1 MNDLKPFE
9 VLGLLQTII
18 KRIMAL
24 SYKNRIASYYIF
36 TTAFLVFGVFFLI
49 FSMVKISV
57 YNHVDQDIV
66 SEVEKHVSEIEISD
80 HTFKL
85 IHKNEWEEREHNTLD
100 VNPVFVEFMD
110 ANHNIIEK
118 SPNLKTHKLHFEP
131 IISDSIHFDTKL
143 NAISIRQVQVPILN
157 KNQKIGYVL
166 VAMSLEDSS
175 LVIHNLFKILA
186 ISYPIILLVLFVIA
200 RFIAGRSIKPI
211 NSIIETSNR
220 ITKDNLS
227 DRIVLPQNKD
237 ELYVVSLTIN
247 QLLDRIENAVE
258 REKQFTSYAS
268 HELRT
273 PISIIKGTLEV
284 LIRKPRNQ
292 AEYEEKISYCID
304 EVDRINTIIDQLLIL
319 ARFENQKKSVDISSI
334 QWNAVLQDV
343 LLRFQTKI
351 ASKNISIIT
360 DYPENL
366 QIKTD
371 LHLFSIII
379 HNLVSNAL
387 KYSINNGVITFSVV
401 SESDKIHLKIQ
412 DSGIGIAPHEI
423 HKIFDSFY
431 RTEASNELPEI
442 KGTGL
447 GLAIVNRLCALLSI
461 EIKVESEVGKGTLII
476 LTLLK

>member
-1 MNDLKPFE
+1 
-9 VLGLLQTII
+9 
-18 KRIMAL
+18 MAL

-66 SEVEKHVSEIEISD
+66 AEVDKHISEIKVAENS
-80 HTFKL
+80 FAL

-100 VNPVFVEFMD
+100 VNPVFVEFID
-110 ANHNIIEK
+110 TNHNIIEK
-118 SPNLKTHKLHFEP
+118 SPNLKTHKLHFDP
-131 IISDSIHFDTKL
+131 NISDNILFDTKL

-186 ISYPIILLVLFVIA
+186 ISYPIILLVLFIIA
-200 RFIAGRSIKPI
+200 RLIAGRSIKPI
-211 NSIIETSNR
+211 NAIIDTSSKIN
-220 ITKDNLS
+220 KDNLS
-227 DRIVLPQNKD
+227 NRIVLPQNKD

-247 QLLDRIENAVE
+247 QLLDRIENAIE

-292 AEYEEKISYCID
+292 EEYVEKINYCID
-304 EVDRINTIIDQLLIL
+304 EVNRINNIIDQLLIL

-334 QWNAVLQDV
+334 QWNAVVQDV

-371 LHLFSIII
+371 LHLFSMIIN
-379 HNLVSNAL
+379 NLVSNAL
-387 KYSINNGVITFSVV
+387 KYSMNNGSITFSVV
-401 SESDKIHLKIQ
+401 SHKDKIQIKIQ
-412 DSGIGIAPHEI
+412 DTGIGIEAQEI
-423 HKIFDSFY
+423 NKIFDSFY

-447 GLAIVNRLCALLSI
+447 GLAIVNRLCDLLSI
-461 EIKVESEVGKGTLII
+461 AIDVESEVDKGTTII

>member
-1 MNDLKPFE
+1 
-9 VLGLLQTII
+9 
-18 KRIMAL
+18 MAL

-36 TTAFLVFGVFFLI
+36 TTAFLVFDVFFLI

-118 SPNLKTHKLHFEP
+118 SPNLKTHKLHFDP
-131 IISDSIHFDTKL
+131 NSSDNILFDTKL

-292 AEYEEKISYCID
+292 AEYEEKIRYCID

-334 QWNAVLQDV
+334 QGNAVLQDV

>member
-1 MNDLKPFE
+1 
-9 VLGLLQTII
+9 
-18 KRIMAL
+18 MAL

-131 IISDSIHFDTKL
+131 NISDSIHFDTKL

-334 QWNAVLQDV
+334 QGNAVLQDV

>member
-1 MNDLKPFE
+1 
-9 VLGLLQTII
+9 
-18 KRIMAL
+18 MAL

-118 SPNLKTHKLHFEP
+118 SPNLKTHKLHFDP
-131 IISDSIHFDTKL
+131 NSSDNILFDTKL

-334 QWNAVLQDV
+334 QGNAVLQDV

>member
-1 MNDLKPFE
+1 
-9 VLGLLQTII
+9 
-18 KRIMAL
+18 MAL

-36 TTAFLVFGVFFLI
+36 TTAFLVFDVFFLI

-118 SPNLKTHKLHFEP
+118 SPNLKTHKLHFDP
-131 IISDSIHFDTKL
+131 NSSDNILFDTKL

-292 AEYEEKISYCID
+292 AEYEEKIRYCID

-334 QWNAVLQDV
+334 QWNAVVQDV

>member
-1 MNDLKPFE
+1 
-9 VLGLLQTII
+9 
-18 KRIMAL
+18 MAL

-118 SPNLKTHKLHFEP
+118 SPNLKTHKLHFDP
-131 IISDSIHFDTKL
+131 NSSDNILFDTKL

-334 QWNAVLQDV
+334 QGNAVLQDV

-401 SESDKIHLKIQ
+401 SESDKMHLKIQ

>member
-1 MNDLKPFE
+1 MF
-9 VLGLLQTII
+9 I
-18 KRIMAL
+18 
-24 SYKNRIASYYIF
+24 
-36 TTAFLVFGVFFLI
+36 
-49 FSMVKISV
+49 
-57 YNHVDQDIV
+57 
-66 SEVEKHVSEIEISD
+66 
-80 HTFKL
+80 
-85 IHKNEWEEREHNTLD
+85 
-100 VNPVFVEFMD
+100 
-110 ANHNIIEK
+110 
-118 SPNLKTHKLHFEP
+118 
-131 IISDSIHFDTKL
+131 
-143 NAISIRQVQVPILN
+143 
-157 KNQKIGYVL
+157 
-166 VAMSLEDSS
+166 
-175 LVIHNLFKILA
+175 
-186 ISYPIILLVLFVIA
+186 IA
-200 RFIAGRSIKPI
+200 RLIAGRSIKPI
-211 NSIIETSNR
+211 NAIIDTSSK

-247 QLLDRIENAVE
+247 QLLDRIENAIE

-292 AEYEEKISYCID
+292 EEYVEKINYCID
-304 EVDRINTIIDQLLIL
+304 EVNRINNIIDQLLIL

-334 QWNAVLQDV
+334 QWNAVVQDV

-371 LHLFSIII
+371 LHLFSMIIN
-379 HNLVSNAL
+379 NLVSNAL
-387 KYSINNGVITFSVV
+387 KYSMNNGSITFSVV
-401 SESDKIHLKIQ
+401 SHKDKIQIKIQ
-412 DSGIGIAPHEI
+412 DTGIGIEAQEI
-423 HKIFDSFY
+423 NKIFDSFY

-447 GLAIVNRLCALLSI
+447 GLAIVNRLCDLLSI
-461 EIKVESEVGKGTLII
+461 AIDVESEVDKGTTIT

>member
-1 MNDLKPFE
+1 
-9 VLGLLQTII
+9 
-18 KRIMAL
+18 MAL

-66 SEVEKHVSEIEISD
+66 AEVDKHISEIKVAENSF
-80 HTFKL
+80 TL
-85 IHKNEWEEREHNTLD
+85 MHKNEWEEREHNTLD
-100 VNPVFVEFMD
+100 VNPVFVEFID
-110 ANHNIIEK
+110 TNHNIIEK
-118 SPNLKTHKLHFEP
+118 SPNLKTHKLHFDP
-131 IISDSIHFDTKL
+131 NISDNIHFDTKL

-157 KNQKIGYVL
+157 KNQNIGYVL

-186 ISYPIILLVLFVIA
+186 ISYPVILLVLFIIA
-200 RFIAGRSIKPI
+200 RLIAGRSIKPI
-211 NSIIETSNR
+211 NAIIDTSSK

-247 QLLDRIENAVE
+247 QLLDRIENAIE

-292 AEYEEKISYCID
+292 EEYVEKINYCID
-304 EVDRINTIIDQLLIL
+304 EVNRINNIIDQLLIL

-334 QWNAVLQDV
+334 QWNAVVQDL

-351 ASKNISIIT
+351 ASKNISIII

-371 LHLFSIII
+371 LHLFSMIIN
-379 HNLVSNAL
+379 NLVSNAL
-387 KYSINNGVITFSVV
+387 KYSMNNGSITFSVV
-401 SESDKIHLKIQ
+401 SHKDKIQIKIQ
-412 DSGIGIAPHEI
+412 DTGIGIEAQEI
-423 HKIFDSFY
+423 NKIFDSFY

-447 GLAIVNRLCALLSI
+447 GLAIVNRLCDLLSI
-461 EIKVESEVGKGTLII
+461 AIDVESEVDKGTTII

>member
-1 MNDLKPFE
+1 
-9 VLGLLQTII
+9 
-18 KRIMAL
+18 MAL

-66 SEVEKHVSEIEISD
+66 AEVDKHVSEIKVAENSF
-80 HTFKL
+80 TL
-85 IHKNEWEEREHNTLD
+85 MHKNEWEEREHNTLD
-100 VNPVFVEFMD
+100 VNPVFVEFID
-110 ANHNIIEK
+110 TNHNIIEK
-118 SPNLKTHKLHFEP
+118 SPNLKTHKLHFDP
-131 IISDSIHFDTKL
+131 NISDNIHFDTKL

-186 ISYPIILLVLFVIA
+186 ISYPIILLVLFIIA
-200 RFIAGRSIKPI
+200 RLIAGRSIKPI
-211 NSIIETSNR
+211 NAIIDTSSK

-247 QLLDRIENAVE
+247 QLLDRIENAIE

-292 AEYEEKISYCID
+292 EEYVEKINYCID
-304 EVDRINTIIDQLLIL
+304 EVNRINNIIDQLLIL

-334 QWNAVLQDV
+334 QWNAVVQDL

-351 ASKNISIIT
+351 ASKNISIII

-371 LHLFSIII
+371 LHLFSMIIN
-379 HNLVSNAL
+379 NLVSNAL
-387 KYSINNGVITFSVV
+387 KYSMNNGSITFSVV
-401 SESDKIHLKIQ
+401 SHKDKIQIKIQ
-412 DSGIGIAPHEI
+412 DTGIGIEAQEI
-423 HKIFDSFY
+423 NKIFDSFY

-447 GLAIVNRLCALLSI
+447 GLAIVNRLCDLLSI
-461 EIKVESEVGKGTLII
+461 AIDVESEVDKGTTII

>member
-1 MNDLKPFE
+1 
-9 VLGLLQTII
+9 
-18 KRIMAL
+18 
-24 SYKNRIASYYIF
+24 
-36 TTAFLVFGVFFLI
+36 
-49 FSMVKISV
+49 
-57 YNHVDQDIV
+57 
-66 SEVEKHVSEIEISD
+66 
-80 HTFKL
+80 
-85 IHKNEWEEREHNTLD
+85 
-100 VNPVFVEFMD
+100 
-110 ANHNIIEK
+110 
-118 SPNLKTHKLHFEP
+118 
-131 IISDSIHFDTKL
+131 
-143 NAISIRQVQVPILN
+143 
-157 KNQKIGYVL
+157 
-166 VAMSLEDSS
+166 
-175 LVIHNLFKILA
+175 
-186 ISYPIILLVLFVIA
+186 VLFVIA

-360 DYPENL
+360 DCPENL

-387 KYSINNGVITFSVV
+387 KYSINNGVITFSIV
-401 SESDKIHLKIQ
+401 SESDKMHLKIQ

>member
-1 MNDLKPFE
+1 
-9 VLGLLQTII
+9 
-18 KRIMAL
+18 MAL

-66 SEVEKHVSEIEISD
+66 AEVDKHISEIKVAENSF
-80 HTFKL
+80 TL
-85 IHKNEWEEREHNTLD
+85 MHKNEWEEREHNTLD
-100 VNPVFVEFMD
+100 VNPVFVEFID
-110 ANHNIIEK
+110 TNHNIIEK
-118 SPNLKTHKLHFEP
+118 SPNLKTHKLHFDP
-131 IISDSIHFDTKL
+131 NISDNIHFDTKL

-186 ISYPIILLVLFVIA
+186 ISYPIILLVLFIIA
-200 RFIAGRSIKPI
+200 RLIAGRSIKPI
-211 NSIIETSNR
+211 NAIIDTSSK

-247 QLLDRIENAVE
+247 QLLDRIENAIE

-292 AEYEEKISYCID
+292 EEYVEKINYCID
-304 EVDRINTIIDQLLIL
+304 EVNRINNIIDQLLIL

-334 QWNAVLQDV
+334 QWNAVVQDV

-360 DYPENL
+360 NYPENL

-371 LHLFSIII
+371 LHLFSMIIN
-379 HNLVSNAL
+379 NLVSNAL
-387 KYSINNGVITFSVV
+387 KYSMINGSITFSVV
-401 SESDKIHLKIQ
+401 SQKDKIQIKIQ
-412 DSGIGIAPHEI
+412 DTGIGIEAQEI
-423 HKIFDSFY
+423 NKIFDSFY

-447 GLAIVNRLCALLSI
+447 GLAIVNRLCDLLSI
-461 EIKVESEVGKGTLII
+461 AIDVESEVDKGTTII